1 MTIKKTII
9 ISLFFL
15 SCIAKSQSLPT
26 EQAGVSGVYKLND
39 LLNRIKNKDT
49 TYVVNFWATWCKP
62 CVQELPAF
70 DSLLTLTK
78 NSPIKIILVSLD
90 FKEDIETKVN
100 PFLVKKNIKS
110 EIVVLD
116 EINGNDYINK
126 ISEKWSGAIPA
137 TLIKNS
143 HYSNF
148 IESKVHLKELEKQIS
163 DLTTK

>member
-1 MTIKKTII
+1 MILKKII
-9 ISLFFL
+9 IVSLILLTCF
-15 SCIAKSQSLPT
+15 AKSQT
-26 EQAGVSGVYKLND
+26 VGGVYKIND

-70 DSLLTLTK
+70 DSLFTLTK
-78 NSPIKIILVSLD
+78 NSSIKIILVSLD

-100 PFLVKKNIKS
+100 TFLMNKNMKS
-110 EIVVLD
+110 EVVLLD

-137 TLIKNS
+137 TLIKNIR
-143 HYSNF
+143 HSNF
-148 IESKVHLKELEKQIS
+148 IENKVHLKELQKQIS
-163 DLTTK
+163 DVTKK